1 MSPEEK
7 NETIA
12 RLIRKH
18 KEIVEKRLYATER
31 VKQIATAL
39 KSWRGRLT
47 ENRISRKSQ
56 RTPFF
61 TSTWTSQGWALS

>member
-39 KSWRGRLT
+39 EKLG
-47 ENRISRKSQ
+47 
-56 RTPFF
+56 
-61 TSTWTSQGWALS
+61 STWPSRASHGGPPT